1 MTMARITR
9 GDAIA
14 LVAALALLLVM
25 ALDWYGS
32 KLGDEARHIQ
42 NITSQPN
49 SSPSGEVQRRIN
61 QDAKFIAQGQEKNAW
76 QEDGAIDRVILIVLL
91 ASAGL
96 AIAAA
101 FLRAAGRRFNPPWTP
116 SLLAAVFASVGAIL
130 VAYRIIQK
138 PGLDDVTTVKFPI
151 VLAIVVLGV
160 LAIAA
165 ASSFRAEE
173 SGAAYDGTAA
183 MGGVPA
189 EGPKEST
196 G

>member
-14 LVAALALLLVM
+14 LVAALTLLIVM

-32 KLGDEARHIQ
+32 KLGDDARHIQ
-42 NITSQPN
+42 DITSQPKAG
-49 SSPSGEVQRRIN
+49 PSGEIQRGLN

-76 QEDGAIDRVILIVLL
+76 QEDGAIDRVILLVLL

-101 FLRAAGRRFNPPWTP
+101 FLRAAGKRFGPPWTP
-116 SLLAAVFASVGAIL
+116 SLLAAVFACLGAVL
-130 VAYRIIQK
+130 VTYRIIQK
-138 PGLDDVTTVKFPI
+138 PGLDDFTTVKFAP
-151 VLAIVVLGV
+151 VAAIIALGV
-160 LAIAA
+160 LALAA